1 MVTAMRTF
9 TIVGLII
16 VVLLAL
22 GNLLDKEH
30 PRAKTK
36 DQVRSGIVWLFSAL
50 DRAPAELGEDFRI
63 LSRQLA
69 RTVLWICAAF
79 VLTISGTYIG
89 LRIGHLSEEHF
100 GISMIGQVM
109 IAIVIVGYA
118 AAGLAAVVNV
128 WLSLFYMCSVSAS
141 IILSFLLSMLSR
153 VGAALS
159 DEDTSPMN

>member
-1 MVTAMRTF
+1 
-9 TIVGLII
+9 VGLFGFSQLWIAP
-16 VVLLAL
+16 LQNL
-22 GNLLDKEH
+22 G
-30 PRAKTK
+30 
-36 DQVRSGIVWLFSAL
+36 
-50 DRAPAELGEDFRI
+50 RI
-63 LSRQLA
+63 FASSRQLA

-159 DEDTSPMN
+159 DEDTSPMTAPFSYFAGLLSVLVAGFALVRELLG